1 MYEFLLESLIESLEE
16 GMSASEIEAFKSR
29 ALDYIGR
36 EKEYDSYIQDRLDE
50 DAGGRVLKKLH
61 LLAR

>member
-1 MYEFLLESLIESLEE
+1 MIVYEFLLESLIESLEE

-36 EKEYDSYIQDRLDE
+36 EKEYDSYIKMHA
-50 DAGGRVLKKLH
+50 AGC
-61 LLAR
+61 